1 MWNQKSKHNQL
12 ISRME
17 NLLKAV
23 EKASFFDI
31 QINAEKLKFF
41 TTKVKIWDYLN
52 VRLNNNQKLSV
63 EDCSL
68 ILSKIIFWNVQQLFF
83 NIKYTFFIL
92 LSDLFCSLSM
102 FSFLKVWC
110 LLSQFFCCR
119 ILQFCNF
126 LQSVIVSSP
135 SSMLRNANLISVT
148 KNIADNDKNVS
159 TKILAARFE
168 QNVRG
173 TEVSG
178 ENIWQN
184 FGYLSNPK
192 SNCNMEK
199 VN

>member
-23 EKASFFDI
+23 EKASFVDI

-52 VRLNNNQKLSV
+52 VSLNNNQKLSV

-68 ILSKIIFWNVQQLFF
+68 ILSKIIFWNVQQFFF

-119 ILQFCNF
+119 ATIF
-126 LQSVIVSSP
+126 IVSSA

-192 SNCNMEK
+192 SNYNMEK